1 MQVHGKKSACP
12 LARSKFLS
20 SAIRWFKVKENMFQ
34 ALIESNKGLLAAALA
49 NNNQSVPTQSLVNTY
64 HQPGNLQRNY
74 SYNGFNWLFFHNYFN
89 IVTNVLMQ

>member
-1 MQVHGKKSACP
+1 
-12 LARSKFLS
+12 
-20 SAIRWFKVKENMFQ
+20 MFQ

-89 IVTNVLMQ
+89 IVTNVLMQWSTSKGYKKREEVSYFLK